1 MKAFLFIVLSIGTLF
16 ASAKLEHI
24 TIGNQDFSV
33 VIESYDIYDSKG
45 EVMKLYKE
53 ERNNDLIF
61 VLSLILKDSTGT
73 CSDQSMQR
81 GSYEINGTDI
91 TLYSFWDRKG
101 KSYDSPYGVRIQHYE
116 MLPNHTVILKSS
128 KVYIETTRK
137 SYDKES
143 GMKYLFT
150 PPKTNIQKEAL
161 QAYVKSVEK
170 VYKGVFVYDN
180 EAKKLIEEVHEAFRR
195 RMKTRWQGN

>member
-1 MKAFLFIVLSIGTLF
+1 MKAFLFLLLSIGTLF

-33 VIESYDIYDSKG
+33 VTESYEIYDSKG

-73 CSDQSMQR
+73 CSDQTMQT
-81 GSYEINGTDI
+81 GSYEINGTGI

-101 KSYDSPYGVRIQHYE
+101 KAYDSPYGARIQRYE
-116 MLPNHTVILKSS
+116 MLPDHTVVLKSS
-128 KVYIETTRK
+128 KVYIETARK

-143 GMKYLFT
+143 AMKYLFAS
-150 PPKTNIQKEAL
+150 PKTNIQKEAL
-161 QAYVKSVEK
+161 QAYVRSVEK
-170 VYKGVFVYDN
+170 EYKGVFIYGN
-180 EAKKLIEEVHEAFRR
+180 EAKNLIEEVHEVFRR
-195 RMKTRWQGN
+195 KMKSKWQSN